1 MTKILSLVLS
11 LVMLFSMASMA
22 AAESTDP
29 ITLDVWYALSGSSGE
44 AFMQTIEDFNA
55 LNTGIVINAS
65 YSGGYNDTSTKITA
79 ALASNPK
86 STPDVLI
93 GGQVT
98 YTGAYGNFYAGEQAQ
113 ADPEFNFDDVFSG
126 LWDYG
131 IYNDQYCQI
140 PCGIST
146 NTMFYNKELVAAAG
160 LDMETD
166 APTTWDEFI
175 EVCKKVQAA
184 NADKTDFIAFCVK
197 DEDWLTNTQIMQCG
211 NPVIACNEDYSVK
224 SAAWGTEECAKVAQW
239 WQDMTRE
246 GVMAST
252 YNENGVNHFAAGNA
266 AFFAGSSTKIID
278 WTESMGDNLGAIEM
292 PYFDVQAVA
301 MGGNTICIFPYYGE
315 ECAQAAWT
323 FVKFVTSS
331 EANAKFAVASGYLP
345 CRASGAE
352 TAEVK
357 AAMEAMPTYAVAF
370 KQLSYARAYVNI
382 DDYAAK
388 STALAYARQLVTEDL
403 SYDPLTAMQESA
415 EMYNDEAGY

>member
-1 MTKILSLVLS
+1 MNKFLSLVLA
-11 LVMLFSMASMA
+11 LVMVFSVASVA
-22 AAESTDP
+22 AAETAP
-29 ITLDVWYALSGSSGE
+29 ITLDVWYALGGSSGE
-44 AFMQTIEDFNA
+44 AFAQIIEDFNA
-55 LNTGIVINAS
+55 LNTGIVINGS

-98 YTGAYGNFYAGEQAQ
+98 YTGAYGNFYAGDMAQ
-113 ADPEFNFDDVFSG
+113 QDPEFNFDDVYTG

-131 IYNDQYCQI
+131 IYNDKYCQI

-146 NTMFYNKELVAAAG
+146 NLMFYNKEHVAAAG
-160 LDMETD
+160 LDME
-166 APTTWDEFI
+166 ANPPKTWAEFI
-175 EVCKKVQAA
+175 EVCKKVQEA

-224 SAAWGTEECAKVAQW
+224 SAAWGSEECAKVAQW

-246 GVMAST
+246 GVMKST

-278 WTESMGDNLGAIEM
+278 WTESMGDVLGAIEM
-292 PYFDVQAVA
+292 PIFDVQAVA

-315 ECAQAAWT
+315 ERAQAAWT

-331 EANAKFAVASGYLP
+331 ASNAKFAVNSGYLP

-352 TAEVK
+352 MPEVK

-370 KQLSYARAYVNI
+370 KQLAYARAYVNI

-415 EMYNDEAGY
+415 QMYNDEAGY

>member
-1 MTKILSLVLS
+1 MNKFLSLVLS
-11 LVMLFSMASMA
+11 LVLLCSMVTVAG
-22 AAESTDP
+22 AENT

-44 AFMQTIEDFNA
+44 AFNQIIEDFNA
-55 LNTGIVINAS
+55 LNTGIIINGS

-86 STPDVLI
+86 TTPDVLI

-98 YTGAYGNFYAGEQAQ
+98 YTGAYGNFYAGDMAQ
-113 ADPEFNFDDVFSG
+113 ADAEFNFDDVFTG

-131 IYNDQYCQI
+131 IYNDKYCQI

-146 NTMFYNKELVAAAG
+146 NLMFYNKEHVAAAG
-160 LDMETD
+160 LDME
-166 APTTWDEFI
+166 ANPPKTWAEFI
-175 EVCKKVQAA
+175 EVCKKVQEA
-184 NADKTDFIAFCVK
+184 NADKQDFIAFCVK
-197 DEDWLTNTQIMQCG
+197 DEDWLMNSQIMQCD
-211 NPVIACNEDYSVK
+211 NPVIQPNEDYSVK
-224 SAAWGTEECAKVAQW
+224 AAAWGSEECAKVAQW

-246 GVMAST
+246 GVMKST
-252 YNENGVNHFAAGNA
+252 YNENGVNHFASGNA

-278 WTESMGDNLGAIEM
+278 WTESMGDVLGAIEM
-292 PYFDVQAVA
+292 PIFDVQAVA
-301 MGGNTICIFPYYGE
+301 MGGNTICIFPYYGDE
-315 ECAQAAWT
+315 RAQAAWT
-323 FVKFVTSS
+323 FVKYVTSS
-331 EANAKFAVASGYLP
+331 AANAKFAVNSGYLP

-352 TAEVK
+352 TPEVA

-370 KQLSYARAYVNI
+370 KQLAYARAYVNI

>member
-1 MTKILSLVLS
+1 MNKFLSLVLS
-11 LVMLFSMASMA
+11 LVMLCSMVTMAS
-22 AAESTDP
+22 AEAP

-44 AFMQTIEDFNA
+44 AFNQIIEDFNA
-55 LNTGIVINAS
+55 LNTGIIINGS

-79 ALASNPK
+79 ALAANPK
-86 STPDVLI
+86 TTPDVLI

-98 YTGAYGNFYAGEQAQ
+98 YTGAYGKFYAGDMAQ
-113 ADPEFNFDDVFSG
+113 ADAEFNFADVFSG

-131 IYNDQYCQI
+131 IYNDRYCQI

-146 NTMFYNKELVAAAG
+146 NLMFYNKEHVAAAG
-160 LDMETD
+160 LDME
-166 APTTWDEFI
+166 ANPPKTWAEFI
-175 EVCKKVQAA
+175 DVCKKVQEA
-184 NADKTDFIAFCVK
+184 NAGKPDFIPFCVK
-197 DEDWLTNTQIMQCG
+197 DEDWLMNSQIMQCG
-211 NPVIACNEDYSVK
+211 NPVISCNEDYSVK
-224 SAAWGTEECAKVAQW
+224 AAAWGTEECAKVAQW

-246 GVMAST
+246 GVMKST

-278 WTESMGDNLGAIEM
+278 WSESMGDKLGAIEM
-292 PYFDVQAVA
+292 PIFDVQAVA
-301 MGGNTICIFPYYGE
+301 MGGNTICIFPYYGDE
-315 ECAQAAWT
+315 RAQAAWT

-331 EANAKFAVASGYLP
+331 AANAKFAVNSGYLP

-352 TAEVK
+352 TPEVV

-370 KQLSYARAYVNI
+370 KQLAYARAYVNI

-403 SYDPLTAMQESA
+403 SYDPLSAMQESA